1 MAFLLPFSI
10 YSLPI
15 NMIELFCMG
24 NDIKQIYAALQIE
37 EDEIKVL
44 VAEYFNTRFNILRVE
59 KAKTKAISDF
69 RIANQLELENDIK
82 ALISRASTKLGT
94 KIEKVILVLP
104 AYNFKRFPLT
114 SSVNISNGYVHKED
128 VARAVS
134 NSLKTKVDADSM
146 ITNPVILK
154 YTVNGISTRRLPE
167 KEVCDSMLV
176 DIDLLCCDAQMAYE
190 YVMTVEKIGLQVL
203 DICLN
208 NYAICEEASLLSE
221 SSKKN
226 VILLDIHNG
235 LTYLT
240 LLSKGK
246 IITTEIVYDGLNTL
260 TSKIY
265 EKYHFNDDVMM
276 RLIKYDV
283 DYADKDECVV
293 YAYNNNDKSE
303 TITNVELSS
312 LVAEP
317 LNNYVEK
324 LISMC
329 KPIIDSGETSIVVT
343 GQGQSMKALMDKLK
357 DLSGVEVRGYYPD
370 TIGIRD
376 ANLVALY
383 GSFVVYKNK
392 ADLNNLSVNCIDLLE
407 YDNVINKHVFD
418 KDGATITTKIKNF
431 FMQYMSK
438 EEE

>member
-1 MAFLLPFSI
+1 M
-10 YSLPI
+10 
-15 NMIELFCMG
+15 E

-44 VAEYFNTRFNILRVE
+44 VGEYYNTRFNILRVE
-59 KAKTKAISDF
+59 KGKTKAISDF
-69 RIANQLELENDIK
+69 RINNQLELENDIK
-82 ALISRASTKLGT
+82 TVISRANTKLGT

-114 SSVNISNGYVHKED
+114 SSVNIVNGYVQKED
-128 VARAVS
+128 VARAIT

-146 ITNPVILK
+146 ITNPVVIK
-154 YTVNGISTRRLPE
+154 YIVNGISTRRLPE

-176 DIDLLCCDAQMAYE
+176 DIDLLCCDAPMAYE
-190 YVMTVEKIGLQVL
+190 YVMMVERIGIKVL

-208 NYAICEEASLLSE
+208 NYAICLEASLLGE

-226 VILLDIHNG
+226 VVLLDIHNG

-246 IITTEIVYDGLNTL
+246 IITTEIIYDGLNNL
-260 TSKIY
+260 TNKVY
-265 EKYHFNDDVMM
+265 EKYHFTDEVMM
-276 RLIKYDV
+276 RLIKYIV
-283 DYADKDECVV
+283 DFNESEECVV
-293 YAYNNNDKSE
+293 YSWNSNDKQE
-303 TITNVELSS
+303 NITNVELSS

-324 LISMC
+324 IISMC

-343 GQGQSMKALMDKLK
+343 GPGQNMKALMDKLK
-357 DLSGVEVRGYYPD
+357 DLSGVDVRGYYPD

-376 ANLVALY
+376 SNLVALY
-383 GSFVVYKNK
+383 GAFVAYKNK
-392 ADLNNLSVNCIDLLE
+392 ADLNNFNVSCVDLLE